1 MKTNLGKLI
10 KFKKTFYFSHTSLNH
25 IKPTMQQND
34 YFLEIKPQ
42 NKLFALNFKEV
53 WQYRDLLR
61 MFVRRNIVAQYKQ
74 TILGPLWLFLQPLF
88 TSITMFV
95 IFSKVAGLGTD
106 GMPAI
111 LFYLAGNTAW
121 NYFATCLNSTAS
133 TFTGNASIFG
143 KVYFPRL
150 ISPLSVVV
158 SNLFKFGIQFLI
170 FLILIFYYVFIGEIE
185 IFSAS
190 FLFFPVL
197 LLLMAGLGMGIGLTI
212 SSLTTKYRDL
222 TFFLAFGVQL
232 FMYFT
237 PVILPL
243 QTFVEKM
250 GDKAWIINLNPM
262 TGIIVT
268 YRNIF
273 IGDGTILW
281 GPLGYSA
288 TITIILLFIGIIVFN
303 RTEKNFMDTV

>member
-1 MKTNLGKLI
+1 
-10 KFKKTFYFSHTSLNH
+10 
-25 IKPTMQQND
+25 MQQHD
-34 YFLEIKPQ
+34 YFLEIKPK
-42 NKLFALNFKEV
+42 NKLFTLNFKEV
-53 WQYRDLLR
+53 WQYRDLLM

-88 TSITMFV
+88 TSVTMFI
-95 IFSKVAGLGTD
+95 IFSRVAGLSTD

-121 NYFATCLNSTAS
+121 NYFATCLNSTAG
-133 TFTGNASIFG
+133 TFTGNAGIFG

-170 FLILIFYYVFIGEIE
+170 FLVLIFYYVFKGSIE
-185 IFSAS
+185 LFSVS

-197 LLLMAGLGMGIGLTI
+197 LVLMAGLGMGIGLTI

-222 TFFLAFGVQL
+222 TYFLSFGVQL

-273 IGDGTILW
+273 IGDGQILW
-281 GPLGYSA
+281 SSLGYSA
-288 TITIILLFIGIIVFN
+288 IITVVLLFVGILVFN
-303 RTEKNFMDTV
+303 KTEKNFMDTV